1 MQLGKSL
8 GFKPYSAD
16 DVDEPTIPLPRTIDT
31 SVLSSVDQ
39 IDVIWFNEFNFP
51 KYAFEIEYTSGV
63 DRGIQR
69 LFQLRHY
76 QDCKL
81 FIVVQKQGQNMDA
94 YKKRFN
100 KLVES
105 DPYNQIPDRF
115 SLITDS
121 DIRKMKK
128 KALELDRLRSRILEW
143 ELHEDVARLIPNT
156 HEVEEEIEEVP
167 SWVSKGKANW
177 SRHFT
182 TQRRYAR
189 DLFSK
194 LGEKLM
200 KSSLKLDA
208 RILKWHISIYKG
220 GTMVAVVYPRK
231 DKLIFLLKG
240 VEDRYSE
247 AGLETVE
254 KPDTDYIIISATKYL
269 LVKSEKD
276 FDGIIRL
283 LKIAVESLK

>member
-1 MQLGKSL
+1 M
-8 GFKPYSAD
+8 
-16 DVDEPTIPLPRTIDT
+16 DEPTIPLPRTIDT

-39 IDVIWFNEFNFP
+39 IDVIWFSEFNFP

-81 FIVVQKQGQNMDA
+81 FIVVQKQGPNTDA
-94 YKKRFN
+94 FRKRFD

-121 DIRKMKK
+121 DIQGMRK
-128 KALELDRLRSRILEW
+128 KALELDRLRSQILEW
-143 ELHEDVARLIPNT
+143 ELHKDIAKLIPGIR
-156 HEVEEEIEEVP
+156 EVEEEIEEVP

-194 LGEKLM
+194 LGVRLM
-200 KSSLKLDA
+200 ESLPELDI
-208 RILKWHISIYKG
+208 RIQKWHISIYRG
-220 GTMVAVVYPRK
+220 GTMAAVVYPRK

-247 AGLETVE
+247 VGLETVE
-254 KPDTDYIIISATKYL
+254 KPDTDYIIMSATKYL